1 MLKGPYFQELHCMSY
16 LLHVLQDVVE
26 HEDGKEVV
34 SPPLLQLSA
43 EKMSRYGIFLME
55 YGLVG
60 CGQRGRRIACHM
72 LLPI

>member
-1 MLKGPYFQELHCMSY
+1 MCLYILV
-16 LLHVLQDVVE
+16 LLILQDVVE

-43 EKMSRYGIFLME
+43 EKVSRYGIFLME

-60 CGQRGRRIACHM
+60 CGRRGLSVIT
-72 LLPI
+72 IYTT

>member
-1 MLKGPYFQELHCMSY
+1 MSY
-16 LLHVLQDVVE
+16 FLHVHVLQDVVE
-26 HEDGKEVV
+26 REDGKEVV

-43 EKMSRYGIFLME
+43 ERVSRYGIFLME

-60 CGQRGRRIACHM
+60 CGPKGRRVACHM